1 MNNKKMRMCIARKGV
16 KDLPILVQSLSA
28 VLLEELSAV
37 FMADW
42 RTVLDKSACVK
53 KNAKQSLSLM
63 LTKPSI

>member
-1 MNNKKMRMCIARKGV
+1 MCIAGKGV
-16 KDLPILVQSLSA
+16 KDLPILAQSLSA

-42 RTVLDKSACVK
+42 RTVLDKLACVE
-53 KNAKQSLSLM
+53 KNVKQSLSVM